1 MSLKP
6 LFTRSLLKY
15 NSHKIKSFKSF
26 VTETNIQKLKDQ
38 SLLKSKAFI
47 NGEWINS
54 ISEKKFSVLDPATEN
69 EIGQV
74 PEMGAKE
81 TKNAIKAAKDALNEW
96 SRQPARTKHDALNK
110 WGSLILENMNDLATI
125 LTLENGKPFNESL
138 VEIKYGQSFIE
149 WFAEESRRIYGD
161 IIPSISQGQRFLVQK
176 QPIGIAGIITPW
188 NFPNAMITRKISAAL
203 AAGCTTVIKPAAETP
218 FSALALADLASRAGI
233 PKGVINIITTNENV
247 SEVGMELT
255 TNPDVRKISFTGSTA
270 VGKFLMEQS
279 SSTLKSISLE
289 LGGNAPL
296 IVFDDADI
304 DLAVE
309 GTIASKFRA
318 SGQTCISPNRIYVQ
332 SSIYAEYASKLS
344 EKVSKFKIGNGFDPT
359 TTHGPLINKKA
370 VEKVKRHVDDSVA
383 KGAEI
388 LIGGT
393 RQAVNFFDPT
403 VLTGMSKDMIITSE
417 ETFGPIAALYKFE
430 NEDEVVTMANY
441 STHGLAAYFYS
452 RDIGRC
458 WRVAEALEVG
468 MVGVNDGK
476 IGFCE
481 TPFGGV
487 KESGFGREG
496 SKYGIEEFLNV
507 KFINFGGI

>member
-1 MSLKP
+1 SGPTCLP
-6 LFTRSLLKY
+6 
-15 NSHKIKSFKSF
+15 
-26 VTETNIQKLKDQ
+26 
-38 SLLKSKAFI
+38 
-47 NGEWINS
+47 
-54 ISEKKFSVLDPATEN
+54 
-69 EIGQV
+69 
-74 PEMGAKE
+74 
-81 TKNAIKAAKDALNEW
+81 
-96 SRQPARTKHDALNK
+96 
-110 WGSLILENMNDLATI
+110 
-125 LTLENGKPFNESL
+125 
-138 VEIKYGQSFIE
+138 
-149 WFAEESRRIYGD
+149 
-161 IIPSISQGQRFLVQK
+161 PS
-176 QPIGIAGIITPW
+176 
-188 NFPNAMITRKISAAL
+188 
-203 AAGCTTVIKPAAETP
+203 
-218 FSALALADLASRAGI
+218 
-233 PKGVINIITTNENV
+233 
-247 SEVGMELT
+247 
-255 TNPDVRKISFTGSTA
+255 
-270 VGKFLMEQS
+270 
-279 SSTLKSISLE
+279 
-289 LGGNAPL
+289 
-296 IVFDDADI
+296 
-304 DLAVE
+304 
-309 GTIASKFRA
+309 
-318 SGQTCISPNRIYVQ
+318 RIYVQ

-393 RQAVNFFDPT
+393 RQAGNFFDPT

-507 KFINFGGI
+507 KFINF